1 MKVLLVMGLF
11 FAQTGFPQN
20 HIVQVYGTITDT
32 AGIGI
37 SWARVSFISQ
47 ANGDTTS
54 TQTDTIGDYSIQ
66 LVLTQTDVEKKP
78 PLIPKRFQ
86 LYQNY
91 PNPFNP
97 GTIIEFKLPQV
108 LHLKLTVFNLR
119 GQIIKVIA
127 DGFYPAGL
135 SRVCW
140 DGTNSNGKGV
150 AAGIYFYR
158 LETEQFA
165 EARKMLLLDGGE
177 GTIGSTLTS
186 SRKSLLK
193 SKMLFQETFTI
204 CAEKDEFYPFVEENF
219 VVTTED
225 TALEKN
231 VILVKKVTW
240 QSLGFEDKLALRL
253 RLYEPYLYV
262 CAGSDGLWR
271 KDIKSEYSD
280 WEYLGMADTTLGDYR
295 GVMDV
300 LVNSENPDVML
311 VAFFPDSGTAH
322 GIFKTEDGG
331 NTWFASDS
339 GLEFHFPPPRDD
351 ETYFE
356 HPAIFLQTPY
366 DLFAAGTKIVHTNNF
381 GETWEAIT
389 PIDAPVPIM
398 WTHAFRCHSQ
408 DTNILWLGGVSVF
421 CSPILLFS
429 TNSGVTWDYV
439 YLDTIVTVDNAVYS
453 IAFDPYDSDVVYV
466 GLLMGELIKTT
477 DGGNSWIVL
486 QLPDSAA
493 YFRYLVED
501 ETQSGHLFTAASS
514 TAGSTIMETEDG
526 GVSWIDLKSPNDG
539 EVIFMIY
546 DSEEN
551 ALYIGTRSG
560 PLPSGVFVYK

>member
-1 MKVLLVMGLF
+1 
-11 FAQTGFPQN
+11 
-20 HIVQVYGTITDT
+20 
-32 AGIGI
+32 
-37 SWARVSFISQ
+37 
-47 ANGDTTS
+47 
-54 TQTDTIGDYSIQ
+54 
-66 LVLTQTDVEKKP
+66 
-78 PLIPKRFQ
+78 
-86 LYQNY
+86 
-91 PNPFNP
+91 
-97 GTIIEFKLPQV
+97 
-108 LHLKLTVFNLR
+108 
-119 GQIIKVIA
+119 
-127 DGFYPAGL
+127 
-135 SRVCW
+135 
-140 DGTNSNGKGV
+140 
-150 AAGIYFYR
+150 
-158 LETEQFA
+158 
-165 EARKMLLLDGGE
+165 
-177 GTIGSTLTS
+177 
-186 SRKSLLK
+186 
-193 SKMLFQETFTI
+193 
-204 CAEKDEFYPFVEENF
+204 
-219 VVTTED
+219 
-225 TALEKN
+225 
-231 VILVKKVTW
+231 
-240 QSLGFEDKLALRL
+240 
-253 RLYEPYLYV
+253 
-262 CAGSDGLWR
+262 
-271 KDIKSEYSD
+271 
-280 WEYLGMADTTLGDYR
+280 
-295 GVMDV
+295 VMDV